1 MRTSSRPARARTRL
15 QGSKMLESRC
25 PGLVPGM
32 TQGLPG
38 TSGDGG
44 QNVRSLDGERDRAGA
59 GLAVGKAQL
68 LRLQVHLLPAE
79 RQDLVAPAA
88 GEHEQA
94 DGRCRM
100 GREPPRRLQLVQG
113 AGLSGGTR
121 RR

>member
-15 QGSKMLESRC
+15 HGSKMLESRC

-38 TSGDGG
+38 TRGRAARTSAASTESEIVRGPVLLSGR
-44 QNVRSLDGERDRAGA
+44 RSSWGVE
-59 GLAVGKAQL
+59 VHVVPAQ
-68 LRLQVHLLPAE
+68 

-113 AGLSGGTR
+113 LA
-121 RR
+121 